1 MSTGSPS
8 AFGPGVSPSLYR
20 RSHDPDAQRHAE
32 EVASETATTE
42 EAAETTNQTKP
53 VPGQPITAVSRP
65 KLPGGK
71 YMNRTIPQD
80 AQFHELPLFWQE
92 QIKKLRQENHSLR
105 TRLRATRTRPN
116 RRVH

>member
-1 MSTGSPS
+1 
-8 AFGPGVSPSLYR
+8 
-20 RSHDPDAQRHAE
+20 
-32 EVASETATTE
+32 
-42 EAAETTNQTKP
+42 
-53 VPGQPITAVSRP
+53 
-65 KLPGGK
+65 
-71 YMNRTIPQD
+71 MNRTIPQD